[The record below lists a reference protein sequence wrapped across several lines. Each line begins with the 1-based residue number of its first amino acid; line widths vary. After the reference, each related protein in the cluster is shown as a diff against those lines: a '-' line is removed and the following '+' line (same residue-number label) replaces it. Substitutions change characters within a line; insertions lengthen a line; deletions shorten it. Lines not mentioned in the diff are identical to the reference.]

1 MNGRIILVSRKL
13 FGVDG
18 MQRLDA
24 FKEFGFDVLRK
35 VGVHVFQI
43 VLTVCSCS

>member
-35 VGVHVFQI
+35 VGSMSFK
-43 VLTVCSCS
+43 LC